1 MRGGYEWIMSD
12 DTTDPY
18 LWLEDVTGEEQL
30 GWVRARNDRTVE
42 EYTRTESFT
51 DLESRIREILDTDAR
66 IPYARRRGEYLYN
79 YWRDAE
85 HVRGLWRR
93 TTMEQYLRD
102 EPEWDVL
109 VDLDAVAEEEGENWV
124 WSGAQVLRPD
134 QTRALISLSRGGA
147 DASVIREFDLV
158 ERRFVSGPDS
168 FELPEAKT
176 DIGWIDADTV
186 YVGSDFGDGSLTDS
200 GYPRLAKK
208 WRRGTPIEEA
218 ETVFEGERTD
228 VAVSAWYDNTP
239 GYERSFVD
247 RAIDFYRAQR
257 FELTADGELVELD
270 VPDDARV
277 SVYRDHLLVRTR
289 SEWLGHPAG
298 TLLAANYPA
307 FLAGS
312 REVTVLF
319 GPDEH
324 TSLEQYA
331 WAQNHLL
338 VVTLQD
344 VQTRVRVLTPGED
357 GWSDEELP
365 GVPDATSTS
374 IIDVD
379 PLNSDDFFLNSS
391 GFTIPATLLSGTVG
405 GPVEAIK
412 QAPSFFDAEGI
423 TVEQFFATS
432 DDGTQVPYFVVGR
445 NTETPSPTLLY
456 GYGGFENSMVPA
468 YSGGVGRAWLEK
480 GYTYVIANI
489 RGGGEYGP
497 TWHTQALKE
506 NRHKVFEDFAAVAKD
521 LVARGITTAE
531 QLGTQ
536 GGSNGGLL
544 MGVMLT
550 RYPEL
555 FGAIVC
561 QVPLLDMKRY
571 HLLLAGASWMAE
583 YGDPDNPAEWEFLSK
598 YSPYQ
603 NTDPDADYPPIL
615 VTTST
620 RDDRV
625 HPGHARKMVARLEE
639 QGHEVRYYENIEGGH
654 GGAADNAQAA
664 FKSALTFTFL
674 ADKLANR

>member
-1 MRGGYEWIMSD
+1 MSD

-30 GWVRARNDRTVE
+30 DWVRARNDRTVE

-331 WAQNHLL
+331 WTQNHLL

-379 PLNSDDFFLNSS
+379 PLNGDDFFLNSS

-489 RGGGEYGP
+489 R
-497 TWHTQALKE
+497 
-506 NRHKVFEDFAAVAKD
+506 
-521 LVARGITTAE
+521 
-531 QLGTQ
+531 
-536 GGSNGGLL
+536 
-544 MGVMLT
+544 
-550 RYPEL
+550 
-555 FGAIVC
+555 
-561 QVPLLDMKRY
+561 
-571 HLLLAGASWMAE
+571 
-583 YGDPDNPAEWEFLSK
+583 
-598 YSPYQ
+598 
-603 NTDPDADYPPIL
+603 
-615 VTTST
+615 
-620 RDDRV
+620 
-625 HPGHARKMVARLEE
+625 
-639 QGHEVRYYENIEGGH
+639 
-654 GGAADNAQAA
+654 
-664 FKSALTFTFL
+664 
-674 ADKLANR
+674 

>member
-331 WAQNHLL
+331 WTQNHLL

-445 NTETPSPTLLY
+445 NTDTPSPTLLY